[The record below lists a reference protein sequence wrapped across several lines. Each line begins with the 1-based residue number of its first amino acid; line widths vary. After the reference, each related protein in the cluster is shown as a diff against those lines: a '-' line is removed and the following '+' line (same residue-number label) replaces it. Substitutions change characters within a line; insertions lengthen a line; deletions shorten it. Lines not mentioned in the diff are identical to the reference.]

1 MKGIS
6 MDTSGKRLILIRTFF
21 ALIVICF
28 TSAIHQVRPVR
39 AGGLET
45 KVKVAYIYNFTK
57 FIEWPDDDSDPIRIC
72 VIGNDPIRTMLG
84 ELSNRE
90 VKGRPLR
97 IIRVKDLNSMPSC
110 HLLFI
115 SRSEE
120 SQVPNILQR
129 LQGTRVLTV
138 SDIPQFA
145 KRGGMIS
152 FTTEKERVK
161 IEINQRTVRQAGLK
175 VSAKLL
181 EIARVV
187 Q

>member
-1 MKGIS
+1 MGTASI
-6 MDTSGKRLILIRTFF
+6 RLTLIRTAFVLL
-21 ALIVICF
+21 AGCSVP
-28 TSAIHQVRPVR
+28 AIHLVRPAM
-39 AGGLET
+39 AGDLET

-57 FIEWPDDDSDPIRIC
+57 FIEWPDDDSEPIRIC

-90 VKGRPLR
+90 VKGRQLR
-97 IIRVKDLNSMPSC
+97 IMRVKDLNSMPSC